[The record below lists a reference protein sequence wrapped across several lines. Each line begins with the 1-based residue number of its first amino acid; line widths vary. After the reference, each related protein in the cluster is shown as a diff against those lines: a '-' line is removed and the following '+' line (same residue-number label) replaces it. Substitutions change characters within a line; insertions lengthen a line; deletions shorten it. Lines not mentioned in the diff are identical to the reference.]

1 MRKYLTPNR
10 DQSLLFPPDLR
21 DWIPEDH
28 LAKWMIRAMEKV
40 DLSPFY
46 RYHEEDKKAASGR
59 PPYDP
64 AMMLTMIFYALAL
77 RESSSRKIEALTYSD
92 IGARYIMG
100 NQHPDHSVFAEF
112 RDVHKK
118 NMEWAFA
125 QVLYLCHSGG
135 LIDLSLVAID
145 STVIKA
151 SANKANT
158 IRTDELEEDLAKAIC
173 EAERLLREL
182 DAKDAHDREELKR
195 RLKKEKARIDGFN
208 RALKHLEAMNVKPA
222 IKRPEGPKAQADY
235 EEKRSSVRSQLA
247 QIFKESRQTKGLS
260 LHILAEMTKISMASL
275 SRYENALRTPSE
287 QDKLRIALAL
297 DLDAGALPKVLDK
310 IAFKAAIPRI
320 NTIDVE
326 SYLIKREQTYYQ
338 GYLSQIAVDSKS
350 QVVVAAG
357 ISPTNSDQ
365 TFVAQA
371 ITQIAQNL
379 QQTPKTIAAD
389 SGYCSED
396 NLKIAEEAGVDF
408 LCPPGKLRPGAVR
421 RSEPLRQMEARLAE
435 PATWKTYLMRA
446 QTVEPVFGDKK
457 LNQGFDRYFVRGLV
471 KVAGDW
477 FQKMTVHNLMK
488 LFRAQILP

>member
-1 MRKYLTPNR
+1 
-10 DQSLLFPPDLR
+10 
-21 DWIPEDH
+21 
-28 LAKWMIRAMEKV
+28 
-40 DLSPFY
+40 
-46 RYHEEDKKAASGR
+46 
-59 PPYDP
+59 
-64 AMMLTMIFYALAL
+64 
-77 RESSSRKIEALTYSD
+77 
-92 IGARYIMG
+92 
-100 NQHPDHSVFAEF
+100 
-112 RDVHKK
+112 
-118 NMEWAFA
+118 
-125 QVLYLCHSGG
+125 
-135 LIDLSLVAID
+135 
-145 STVIKA
+145 
-151 SANKANT
+151 
-158 IRTDELEEDLAKAIC
+158 
-173 EAERLLREL
+173 
-182 DAKDAHDREELKR
+182 
-195 RLKKEKARIDGFN
+195 
-208 RALKHLEAMNVKPA
+208 MNVKPA